1 MFRDM
6 EDVNLPLSRI
16 GSSVLIC
23 TCASRVILETFKSD
37 FRGVTSLGGS
47 ELRACALELVDV
59 ALSVVVA
66 QFEDKRDEALKI
78 IGEKP
83 T

>member
-1 MFRDM
+1 M
-6 EDVNLPLSRI
+6 
-16 GSSVLIC
+16 
-23 TCASRVILETFKSD
+23 ILETFKSD